1 MADDAHNRL
10 RERMANV
17 EKRAMA
23 WIRERRPELRDKTIV
38 EIIMI
43 LRKEEHQARSQADS
57 HLRDEFSN

>member
-17 EKRAMA
+17 EKRALA
-23 WIRERRPELRDKTIV
+23 WIRERRPDLRDKTIV

-43 LRKEEHQARSQADS
+43 LGKEEHQARSQADW
-57 HLRDEFSN
+57 HLPDEF